1 LLSYQVQEPS
11 FRPKLLT
18 FFVSSEVEKSASLP
32 SHPHPNRA
40 ATVAFASA
48 VAAFS
53 VILNAVKDPEEFHL
67 PPTLEHFN
75 PYLPAV
81 VVAVVLAFALG
92 LFLPPPLAFLPSPRT
107 VISTEAA
114 HAFCEQRSGEICCSS
129 SAREKKSSNSAQK
142 SHVKPQN
149 HLNPSNKRK

>member
-1 LLSYQVQEPS
+1 MLRIPPQHLPLQPS
-11 FRPKLLT
+11 
-18 FFVSSEVEKSASLP
+18 A
-32 SHPHPNRA
+32 
-40 ATVAFASA
+40 
-48 VAAFS
+48 
-53 VILNAVKDPEEFHL
+53 VILNAVKDPEEFAPHRSN
-67 PPTLEHFN
+67 PFN

-92 LFLPPPLAFLPSPRT
+92 LILPPPLAFLPSPRT

-114 HAFCEQRSGEICCSS
+114 HVFCEQRSGEICCSS
-129 SAREKKSSNSAQK
+129 SARQKNSSNSAQK